1 MKAMVHTKPY
11 EFEMQEYDVPS
22 ISDSEVLLRVK
33 AVGICGSD
41 VHGMSG
47 KTGRRQTPIVMGHE
61 AAGIIVKK
69 RRDVQGFDMDERVTF
84 DSTVYCNNCTFCFTG
99 RANLCDNRKVLGV
112 SCDDRKLEMAKE
124 LGADFVINSGRQD
137 PREVLLEETGRAELD
152 VSMEAVGLDVSVNTA
167 LSVVRKGGT
176 VVLIGNWAPEI
187 TLPLQVVV
195 MREIDMLGS
204 AASNRDFNASVDLI
218 ASGRVKVDSLISKIA
233 PLEEGPKWFQTLHDG
248 KESLFK
254 VILEPRFPLPL

>member
-69 RRDVQGFDMDERVTF
+69 GRAVQGFDMDERVTF

-124 LGADFVINSGRQD
+124 LGADFMINSGRQD
-137 PREVLLEETGRAELD
+137 PREVLLEETGRAEVD
-152 VSMEAVGLDVSVNTA
+152 VSVEAVGLDASVNTA

-176 VVLIGNWAPEI
+176 VVLIGNWTPGDN
-187 TLPLQVVV
+187 PP
-195 MREIDMLGS
+195 
-204 AASNRDFNASVDLI
+204 
-218 ASGRVKVDSLISKIA
+218 ASGRCYERNRRVGLRGLQPGFRCLRGSHRFGQGKGRLTDQQDRSSGR
-233 PLEEGPKWFQTLHDG
+233 GP
-248 KESLFK
+248 EVVSN
-254 VILEPRFPLPL
+254 PA